1 MSEKCCSGVTNVETM
16 RLGSEL
22 TLLTNLF
29 PDLHATVVG
38 GLTAIHENI
47 ILMQVSTVST
57 RDCDVLLTLDTG
69 QQCCGSDQLSDSGS
83 EHKK

>member
-47 ILMQVSTVST
+47 ILMQVSTIQYMMGKYKHAFLPSIIFQFG
-57 RDCDVLLTLDTG
+57 VLNCGLTTG
-69 QQCCGSDQLSDSGS
+69 R
-83 EHKK
+83 